1 MVNKDF
7 ALEPDD
13 NRLRKAA
20 QLMASSL
27 AGRLALVTCKDPL
40 RVTTSKYLRE
50 FLQRGLASKQLSP
63 SSNLDN
69 AIEVIAVENLELG
82 CRLIEKAATDKAN
95 RDIHE
100 AIEEI
105 LSARKKRRDAGHL
118 ITTCRYSESEIVF
131 SSCRAST
138 SDVNACS
145 FAACRDVHI
154 VPGSMSSPSSTN
166 QQPVVVHK
174 QRVLNCSSDA
184 MIALLTKVE
193 R

>member
-1 MVNKDF
+1 MAVNSAIREIINPVVERSVTIACITAKEMVNKDF

-105 LSARKKRRDAGHL
+105 LSARKKRRDAGQPH
-118 ITTCRYSESEIVF
+118 Y
-131 SSCRAST
+131 
-138 SDVNACS
+138 D
-145 FAACRDVHI
+145 
-154 VPGSMSSPSSTN
+154 MSIFGIGNRFPRELPEPCLLYTSPS
-166 QQPVVVHK
+166 P
-174 QRVLNCSSDA
+174 RD
-184 MIALLTKVE
+184 
-193 R
+193 RG

>member
-1 MVNKDF
+1 MESVTIACITAKEMVNKDF

-50 FLQRGLASKQLSP
+50 FLQRGLASKRLSQF
-63 SSNLDN
+63 NLDN

-105 LSARKKRRDAGHL
+105 L
-118 ITTCRYSESEIVF
+118 V
-131 SSCRAST
+131 
-138 SDVNACS
+138 
-145 FAACRDVHI
+145 
-154 VPGSMSSPSSTN
+154 
-166 QQPVVVHK
+166 
-174 QRVLNCSSDA
+174 
-184 MIALLTKVE
+184 
-193 R
+193 